1 MAIIIRPDLE
11 FTDLL
16 KNNLRSR
23 YNDRKKDR
31 IGLAPIHV
39 SDILPSS
46 CIRKQYYSRVYPDED
61 SITDESI
68 HHFVRGESSEFAIT
82 QLAKIGVAQ
91 TELQM
96 DDIVAHPD
104 IMDNTDGKKIII
116 ELKDTVAGKRL
127 DINDYTFRSYL
138 RQLLYYLI
146 MTGIEKGIISIR
158 YNIRE
163 LRLIRKDETGEYFF
177 RPNNAKLPGVES
189 WSVNLPRDD
198 ITREILRNEMVLR
211 KKILVNALDN
221 HDVAI
226 LPRLIEPLKSSKCP
240 NCPFYRRCYDDME
253 NERARHI
260 AQQIDIFDI
269 RGTVDFR
276 PFSSN

>member
-1 MAIIIRPDLE
+1 MAIIIRPDSE
-11 FTDLL
+11 FTALL

-23 YNDRKKDR
+23 YDDRKKER

-46 CIRKQYYSRVYPDED
+46 CIRKQYYSRAYPDED
-61 SITDESI
+61 PITDESI

-91 TELQM
+91 AELQM

-104 IMDNTDGKKIII
+104 IMDNSDGRKVII

-146 MTGIEKGIISIR
+146 MTGSEKGIISIR

-163 LRLIRKDETGEYFF
+163 LRLIKKDETGEYFF
-177 RPNNAKLPGVES
+177 RPNNAKVAGVES
-189 WSVNLPRDD
+189 WSVNLPKDD

-211 KKILVNALDN
+211 KNMLMNALEN
-221 HDVAI
+221 HDVTI
-226 LPRLIEPLKSSKCP
+226 LPRLTEPLKSSKCP

-253 NERARHI
+253 NENALDIAR
-260 AQQIDIFDI
+260 QRDILDI

-276 PFSSN
+276 PF

>member
-1 MAIIIRPDLE
+1 ME

-31 IGLAPIHV
+31 IGHAPIHV

-116 ELKDTVAGKRL
+116 ELKDTVTGKRL

-189 WSVNLPRDD
+189 WSVNLPKDD

-221 HDVAI
+221 HDVTI

-253 NERARHI
+253 NERARDI
-260 AQQIDIFDI
+260 AQQTDIFDI

-276 PFSSN
+276 PF

>member
-1 MAIIIRPDLE
+1 MPIVIRPDSE
-11 FTDLL
+11 FTNML
-16 KNNLRSR
+16 KSNLRSR
-23 YNDRKKDR
+23 YDERKKDR

-61 SITDESI
+61 PITDESI

-82 QLAKIGVAQ
+82 HLAKIGVAQ
-91 TELQM
+91 AELQM
-96 DDIVAHPD
+96 DEIVAHPD
-104 IMDNTDGKKIII
+104 IMDNTNGRMVII

-158 YNIRE
+158 YNIKE
-163 LRLIRKDETGEYFF
+163 LRLIKRDDTGEYYF
-177 RPNNAKLPGVES
+177 RPKDARSPGIES
-189 WSVNLPRDD
+189 WSVNLPKDD
-198 ITREILRNEMVLR
+198 ITRELLRNEMVLR
-211 KKILVNALDN
+211 KNILVSALEN
-221 HDVAI
+221 HDVTI
-226 LPRLIEPLKSSKCP
+226 LPRVTEPLKSSKCP
-240 NCPFYRRCYDDME
+240 NCPFYRRCYDEME
-253 NERARHI
+253 NERALDI
-260 AQQIDIFDI
+260 AQQTDILDI

-276 PFSSN
+276 PF

>member
-1 MAIIIRPDLE
+1 MPIIIRPDSE

-23 YNDRKKDR
+23 YDEKKKDR

-46 CIRKQYYSRVYPDED
+46 CIRKQYYSRIYPDED
-61 SITDESI
+61 PISDESI

-91 TELQM
+91 AELQM

-104 IMDNTDGKKIII
+104 IMDNTSQKVII

-146 MTGIEKGIISIR
+146 MTGIENGIISIR

-163 LRLIRKDETGEYFF
+163 IRLIKKDETGEYFF
-177 RPNNAKLPGVES
+177 RPTDAKDAGIES
-189 WSVNLPRDD
+189 WSVNLPKDD
-198 ITREILRNEMVLR
+198 IAREILKNEMVLR
-211 KKILVNALDN
+211 KNILVNALEN
-221 HDVAI
+221 HDVTI
-226 LPRLIEPLKSSKCP
+226 LPRLTEPLKSSKCP
-240 NCPFYRRCYDDME
+240 KCPFYDRCYNDIE
-253 NERARHI
+253 NEKALDI
-260 AQQIDIFDI
+260 AQQIDLFDI
-269 RGTVDFR
+269 RGVVDFK
-276 PFSSN
+276 PF

>member
-1 MAIIIRPDLE
+1 MTIIIRPDLE

-61 SITDESI
+61 CITDESI

-253 NERARHI
+253 NERARDI
-260 AQQIDIFDI
+260 TQQIDIFDI

-276 PFSSN
+276 PF

>member
-1 MAIIIRPDLE
+1 MPIIIRPDSE

-23 YNDRKKDR
+23 YDEKKKDR

-46 CIRKQYYSRVYPDED
+46 CIRKQYYSRIYPDED
-61 SITDESI
+61 PISDESI

-91 TELQM
+91 AELQM

-104 IMDNTDGKKIII
+104 IMDNTSQKVII

-146 MTGIEKGIISIR
+146 MTGIENGIISIR

-163 LRLIRKDETGEYFF
+163 IRLIKKDETGEYFF
-177 RPNNAKLPGVES
+177 RPTDAKDAGIES
-189 WSVNLPRDD
+189 WSVNLPKDD
-198 ITREILRNEMVLR
+198 IAREILKNEMVLR
-211 KKILVNALDN
+211 KNILVNALEN
-221 HDVAI
+221 HDVTI
-226 LPRLIEPLKSSKCP
+226 LPRLTEPLKSSKCP
-240 NCPFYRRCYDDME
+240 KCPFYDRCYNEME
-253 NERARHI
+253 NEKALDI
-260 AQQIDIFDI
+260 AQQTDLFDI
-269 RGTVDFR
+269 RGVVDFK
-276 PFSSN
+276 PF

>member
-1 MAIIIRPDLE
+1 MPIIIRPHSE

-23 YNDRKKDR
+23 YEEKKKDR
-31 IGLAPIHV
+31 MGLAPIHV

-46 CIRKQYYSRVYPDED
+46 CLRKQYYSRIYPHED
-61 SITDESI
+61 PISDESI

-91 TELQM
+91 AELQM

-104 IMDNTDGKKIII
+104 IMDNTSQKVII
-116 ELKDTVAGKRL
+116 ELKDTVVGKRL

-146 MTGIEKGIISIR
+146 MTGIENGIISIR

-163 LRLIRKDETGEYFF
+163 MRLINKDETGEYFF
-177 RPNNAKLPGVES
+177 RPTHAKDPGIES
-189 WSVNLPRDD
+189 WSVNLPKDD

-211 KKILVNALDN
+211 KNMLVNALEN
-221 HDVAI
+221 HDVTI
-226 LPRLIEPLKSSKCP
+226 LPRLTEPLKSSKCP
-240 NCPFYRRCYDDME
+240 KCPFYDRCYSDLE
-253 NERARHI
+253 NEKALDI
-260 AQQIDIFDI
+260 AQQIDLFDI
-269 RGTVDFR
+269 RGVVDFK
-276 PFSSN
+276 PF

>member
-1 MAIIIRPDLE
+1 MPIIIRPESE

-23 YNDRKKDR
+23 YEEKKKDR
-31 IGLAPIHV
+31 MGLAPIHV

-46 CIRKQYYSRVYPDED
+46 CIRKQYYSRIYPHED
-61 SITDESI
+61 PISDESI

-91 TELQM
+91 AELQM

-104 IMDNTDGKKIII
+104 IMDNTSQKVII

-146 MTGIEKGIISIR
+146 MTGIENGIISIR

-163 LRLIRKDETGEYFF
+163 MRLINKDETGEYFF
-177 RPNNAKLPGVES
+177 RPTHAKDPGIES

-211 KKILVNALDN
+211 KNMLVNALEN
-221 HDVAI
+221 HDVTI
-226 LPRLIEPLKSSKCP
+226 LPRLTEPLKSSKCP
-240 NCPFYRRCYDDME
+240 KCPFYDRCYNDIE
-253 NERARHI
+253 NEKALDI
-260 AQQIDIFDI
+260 AQQTDLFDI
-269 RGTVDFR
+269 RGVVDFK
-276 PFSSN
+276 PF

>member
-116 ELKDTVAGKRL
+116 ELKDTVSGKRL

-138 RQLLYYLI
+138 RQLLYYLV

-211 KKILVNALDN
+211 KNILVNALDN

-253 NERARHI
+253 NERARDI

-276 PFSSN
+276 PF

>member
-1 MAIIIRPDLE
+1 MTIIIRPDLE

-61 SITDESI
+61 CITDESI

-221 HDVAI
+221 HDVTI

-253 NERARHI
+253 NERARDI
-260 AQQIDIFDI
+260 TQQIDIFDI

-276 PFSSN
+276 PF

>member
-1 MAIIIRPDLE
+1 MPIVIRPDSD
-11 FTDLL
+11 FTNML
-16 KNNLRSR
+16 KSNLRSR
-23 YNDRKKDR
+23 YDERKKDR

-61 SITDESI
+61 PITDESI

-82 QLAKIGVAQ
+82 HLAKIGVAQ
-91 TELQM
+91 AELQM
-96 DDIVAHPD
+96 DEIVAHPD
-104 IMDNTDGKKIII
+104 IMDNTDGRMVII

-158 YNIRE
+158 YNIKE
-163 LRLIRKDETGEYFF
+163 LRLIKRDDTGEYYF
-177 RPNNAKLPGVES
+177 RPKDARPPRIES
-189 WSVNLPRDD
+189 WSVNLPKDD
-198 ITREILRNEMVLR
+198 ITRELLRNEMVLR
-211 KKILVNALDN
+211 KNILVSALDN
-221 HDVAI
+221 HDVTI
-226 LPRLIEPLKSSKCP
+226 LPRLTEPLKSSKCP
-240 NCPFYRRCYDDME
+240 NCPFYSRCYDEME
-253 NERARHI
+253 NERALDI
-260 AQQIDIFDI
+260 AQQTDILDI

-276 PFSSN
+276 PF

>member
-104 IMDNTDGKKIII
+104 IMDSTDEKKIII

-211 KKILVNALDN
+211 KNILVNALDN

-253 NERARHI
+253 NERARDI
-260 AQQIDIFDI
+260 AQQTDIFDI

-276 PFSSN
+276 PF

>member
-1 MAIIIRPDLE
+1 MTIIIRPDSD

-23 YNDRKKDR
+23 YDERKKER

-39 SDILPSS
+39 SDILPST
-46 CIRKQYYSRVYPDED
+46 CIRKQYYSRIYPDED
-61 SITDESI
+61 PITDESI
-68 HHFVRGESSEFAIT
+68 HHFVRGESSEFVIT
-82 QLAKIGVAQ
+82 QLTKIGVAQ
-91 TELQM
+91 AELQM

-146 MTGIEKGIISIR
+146 MTDIEKGIISIR

-163 LRLIRKDETGEYFF
+163 MRLVKKDETGEYFF
-177 RPNNAKLPGVES
+177 RPNNAKVPGVES
-189 WSVNLPRDD
+189 WSVNLPKDD
-198 ITREILRNEMVLR
+198 IAREILKNEMVLR
-211 KKILVNALDN
+211 KNMLARALEN
-221 HDVAI
+221 HDVSI
-226 LPRLIEPLKSSKCP
+226 LPRLTEPLKSTKCP
-240 NCPFYRRCYDDME
+240 NRPYYRRCYDEME
-253 NERARHI
+253 SEKALDI
-260 AQQIDIFDI
+260 AHQTDVLDI

-276 PFSSN
+276 PF

>member
-1 MAIIIRPDLE
+1 MPIMIRPDSE

-16 KNNLRSR
+16 RNNLRVR
-23 YNDRKKDR
+23 YDERKKER
-31 IGLAPIHV
+31 TGPAPIHV

-46 CIRKQYYSRVYPDED
+46 CIRKQYYSRVFPDEAP
-61 SITDESI
+61 ITDESI
-68 HHFVRGESSEFAIT
+68 HHFVRGEASEFAIT
-82 QLAKIGVAQ
+82 KLAKIGVAQ
-91 TELQM
+91 AELQM
-96 DDIVAHPD
+96 DGIVAHPD
-104 IMDNTDGKKIII
+104 IMDTTGDKTIII

-163 LRLIRKDETGEYFF
+163 LKLIKRDETGEYYF
-177 RPNNAKLPGVES
+177 RPNNAKSPGIES
-189 WSVNLPRDD
+189 WSVNLPKDD

-211 KKILVNALDN
+211 KNILVNALEN
-221 HDVAI
+221 HDVTV
-226 LPRLIEPLKSSKCP
+226 LPRLTEPLKSNKCP
-240 NCPFYRRCYDDME
+240 SCPFYRRCYDESE
-253 NERARHI
+253 NEKALAI
-260 AQQIDIFDI
+260 AQQTDILDI

-276 PFSSN
+276 PF

>member
-1 MAIIIRPDLE
+1 MPIIIRPDSE

-23 YNDRKKDR
+23 YEEKKKDR
-31 IGLAPIHV
+31 MGLAPIHV

-46 CIRKQYYSRVYPDED
+46 CIRKQYYSRIYPHED
-61 SITDESI
+61 PISDESI

-91 TELQM
+91 AELQM

-104 IMDNTDGKKIII
+104 IMDNTSQKVII

-146 MTGIEKGIISIR
+146 MTGIENGIISIR

-163 LRLIRKDETGEYFF
+163 MRLINKDETGEYFF
-177 RPNNAKLPGVES
+177 RPTHAKDPGIES
-189 WSVNLPRDD
+189 WSVNLPKDD

-211 KKILVNALDN
+211 KNMLVNALEN
-221 HDVAI
+221 HDVTI
-226 LPRLIEPLKSSKCP
+226 LPRLTEPLKSSKCP
-240 NCPFYRRCYDDME
+240 KCPFYDRCYNDIE
-253 NERARHI
+253 NEKALDI
-260 AQQIDIFDI
+260 AQQTDLLDI
-269 RGTVDFR
+269 RGVVDFK
-276 PFSSN
+276 PF

>member
-91 TELQM
+91 AELQM

-158 YNIRE
+158 YNISE

-253 NERARHI
+253 NERARDI

-276 PFSSN
+276 PF

>member
-1 MAIIIRPDLE
+1 MAIIIRPDSE
-11 FTDLL
+11 FTALL

-23 YNDRKKDR
+23 YDDRKKER

-46 CIRKQYYSRVYPDED
+46 CIRKQYYSRAYPDED
-61 SITDESI
+61 PITDESI

-91 TELQM
+91 AELQM

-104 IMDNTDGKKIII
+104 IMDNSDGRKVII

-146 MTGIEKGIISIR
+146 MTGSEKGIISIR

-163 LRLIRKDETGEYFF
+163 LRLIKKDETGEYFF
-177 RPNNAKLPGVES
+177 RPNNAKVAGVES
-189 WSVNLPRDD
+189 WSVNLPKDD

-211 KKILVNALDN
+211 KNMLMNALEN
-221 HDVAI
+221 HDVTI
-226 LPRLIEPLKSSKCP
+226 LPRLTEPLKSSKCP

-253 NERARHI
+253 NEKARDI
-260 AQQIDIFDI
+260 ARQTDILDI

-276 PFSSN
+276 PF

>member
-1 MAIIIRPDLE
+1 MPIIIRPDSE

-23 YNDRKKDR
+23 YDEKKKDR

-46 CIRKQYYSRVYPDED
+46 CIRKQYYSRIYPDED
-61 SITDESI
+61 PISDESI

-91 TELQM
+91 AELQM

-104 IMDNTDGKKIII
+104 IMDNTSQKVII

-146 MTGIEKGIISIR
+146 MTGIQNGIISIR

-163 LRLIRKDETGEYFF
+163 IRLIKKDETGEYFF
-177 RPNNAKLPGVES
+177 RPTDAKDAGIES
-189 WSVNLPRDD
+189 WSVNLPKDD
-198 ITREILRNEMVLR
+198 IAREILKNEMVLR
-211 KKILVNALDN
+211 KNILVNALEN
-221 HDVAI
+221 HDVTI
-226 LPRLIEPLKSSKCP
+226 LPRLTEPLKSSKCP
-240 NCPFYRRCYDDME
+240 KCPFYDRCYNEME
-253 NERARHI
+253 NEKALDI
-260 AQQIDIFDI
+260 AQQTDLFDI
-269 RGTVDFR
+269 RGVVDFK
-276 PFSSN
+276 PF

>member
-116 ELKDTVAGKRL
+116 ELKDTVSGKRL

-138 RQLLYYLI
+138 RQLLYYLV

-158 YNIRE
+158 YNIKE

-221 HDVAI
+221 HDVTI

-253 NERARHI
+253 NERARDI

-276 PFSSN
+276 PF